1 LIASAFVT
9 VHFVLTVCDGR
20 GVQAREAAKDAE
32 MSKAEEAAAQRKKM
46 EAAQEEQAA
55 AEAKARAEAEAK
67 AAEEKRKEEEERKK
81 KEAEEKAAAEAKAKA
96 EAEAKAAEE
105 KRTEEERKKK
115 EAEEKSAAEAKAK
128 AEAEAKA
135 AEEKANV
142 PPLRTDVQA
151 SQEEKTDPGIQ
162 KQPQVQPGKEAEKKS
177 AKASNPFGGFL
188 SSLGLR
194 LGGNKDTGDQER
206 KPVNTVPLIQLRALE
221 EAKKRAVDELKA
233 EADTE
238 DDMEN
243 IDKAAELLQR
253 LASPKRETQALSRS
267 VQDPTPTRAS
277 SPAQVSGSDGDA
289 AKENARESQWNEA
302 IDEASGR
309 VYYWNSETREVTWDK
324 PE

>member
-1 LIASAFVT
+1 
-9 VHFVLTVCDGR
+9 
-20 GVQAREAAKDAE
+20 
-32 MSKAEEAAAQRKKM
+32 MSD
-46 EAAQEEQAA
+46 EQAQY
-55 AEAKARAEAEAK
+55 RS
-67 AAEEKRKEEEERKK
+67 R
-81 KEAEEKAAAEAKAKA
+81 
-96 EAEAKAAEE
+96 
-105 KRTEEERKKK
+105 
-115 EAEEKSAAEAKAK
+115 
-128 AEAEAKA
+128 
-135 AEEKANV
+135 
-142 PPLRTDVQA
+142 L
-151 SQEEKTDPGIQ
+151 Q
-162 KQPQVQPGKEAEKKS
+162 KNQPGPTRGIGSGFAENQ
-177 AKASNPFGGFL
+177 AIAGASNPDRAAKIASREASSGTWTTGSAMMNFSSLLYCSVPIKKLAISTARFL